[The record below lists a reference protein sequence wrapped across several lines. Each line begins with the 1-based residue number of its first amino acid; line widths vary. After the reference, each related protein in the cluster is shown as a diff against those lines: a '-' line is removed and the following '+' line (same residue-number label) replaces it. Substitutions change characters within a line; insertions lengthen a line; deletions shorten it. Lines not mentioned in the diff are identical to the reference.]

1 MGFGIRS
8 RLRAGA
14 LRRLGEPSLVFLHSM
29 AAPTQACGKS
39 KKPRPPDHPPTPE
52 QLAAGLLEIQRI
64 EEEEDAEIQRIF
76 QSDFVQTALAKRAR
90 AQRDGRMM
98 TSATGGASSSS
109 GEQVPSSTAVADN
122 VVLED
127 PDIETETTPL
137 RLEQHRQ
144 DPYDNLM
151 SLARTESE
159 PHRYITNR
167 YLLIG
172 MKKER
177 TPPH

>member
-1 MGFGIRS
+1 
-8 RLRAGA
+8 
-14 LRRLGEPSLVFLHSM
+14 M

-39 KKPRPPDHPPTPE
+39 KKPRPPDHPATPE

-90 AQRDGRMM
+90 AQRDGSMM

-144 DPYDNLM
+144 DLYENLM

-159 PHRYITNR
+159 PHKYITKR

-172 MKKER
+172 MKER